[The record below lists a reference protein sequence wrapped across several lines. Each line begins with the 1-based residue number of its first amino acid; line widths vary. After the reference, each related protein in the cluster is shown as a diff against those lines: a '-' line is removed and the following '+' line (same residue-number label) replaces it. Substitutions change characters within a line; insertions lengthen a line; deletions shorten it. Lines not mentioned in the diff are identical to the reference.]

1 MYNRIAKQLSVF
13 IVMLFSTNANA
24 EEISEATQSMAEL
37 IKNLRTYQADFD
49 QRVMNEY
56 GKQVDYSTGTF
67 TIQKPNHFRW
77 EVKEQFPQLIVADGE
92 HLWTYD
98 MDLEQVTIQNQDDV
112 VAGSPLLF
120 LTSGAEQLAASF
132 DIKSL
137 EVKEKVHDLF
147 SLKPKSEESVFDSVT
162 ILFEEGKLIE
172 LYLADT
178 LGQNTIVKFYHVKQ
192 NEKLDPKLFSFQ
204 MPEGVDIVDS
214 RGSVPQ

>member
-1 MYNRIAKQLSVF
+1 
-13 IVMLFSTNANA
+13 MLKRCFSGLMASCLLMLAPVINSQ
-24 EEISEATQSMAEL
+24 EISPATQSMAAL
-37 IKNLRTYQADFD
+37 IKNLKTYQADFD

-56 GKQVDYSTGTF
+56 GKEMDYSTGTF

-92 HLWTYD
+92 HLWTHD
-98 MDLEQVTIQNQDDV
+98 MDLEQVTIQNQNEV

-120 LTSGAEQLAASF
+120 LTSGAKQLAASF
-132 DIKSL
+132 DITQL
-137 EVKEKVHDLF
+137 EVKEAVHQLF

-162 ILFEEGKLIE
+162 ILFEEGKLTE

-192 NEKLDPKLFSFQ
+192 NEKIDPALFSFQ

-214 RGSVPQ
+214 RATVTE